1 VKTYIKL
8 HRTIFAKNLVKAMMV
23 ACVLA
28 AMLVLVF
35 GCGGSQQ
42 SFAKREATSE
52 PSTSASEPLPP
63 STQQLPSQ
71 DSGQNQALPERYQ
84 GLEVGEPAKFKNG
97 LVVVVEG
104 ASLVRAPAPL
114 TQLGSDDRLVAMRF
128 SLENATPE
136 GQISTRHFKITAA
149 QWQALNQN
157 GDSLN
162 TIYSLEATLE
172 AGEISNPSPD
182 YPYLG
187 WQGELSP
194 GQRQQGSVLFAVPPS
209 VRKIRVRFTQPVM
222 SPPYAEWAL
231 GTVAELHQAP

>member
-1 VKTYIKL
+1 
-8 HRTIFAKNLVKAMMV
+8 MMI
-23 ACVLA
+23 ACV
-28 AMLVLVF
+28 LVLVF

-42 SFAKREATSE
+42 SFAKRETTSK
-52 PSTSASEPLPP
+52 PSTSASQPLPAG
-63 STQQLPSQ
+63 TQQLPSQ
-71 DSGQNQALPERYQ
+71 DSGQNQALPEHYR

-104 ASLVRAPAPL
+104 ASLVRAPLP
-114 TQLGSDDRLVAMRF
+114 QLGSDDRLVAMRF

-136 GQISTRHFKITAA
+136 GQISTRRFKVTAA

-157 GDSLN
+157 GDPLN

-172 AGEISNPSPD
+172 AGEIPNPSLD

-187 WQGELSP
+187 WQGELGP

-209 VRKIRVRFTQPVM
+209 ARKIRARFTQPVM
-222 SPPYAEWAL
+222 SPPFAEWEL
-231 GTVAELHQAP
+231 GTVAELPRAS